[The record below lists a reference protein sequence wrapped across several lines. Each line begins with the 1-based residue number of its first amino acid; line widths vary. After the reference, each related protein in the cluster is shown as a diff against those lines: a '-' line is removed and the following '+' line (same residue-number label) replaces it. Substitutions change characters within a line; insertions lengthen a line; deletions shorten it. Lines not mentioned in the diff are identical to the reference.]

1 MNGSR
6 SEVKNQALLRN
17 HRVETVVLR
26 PGCLRVKHNVSH
38 SGVLVSQEV
47 AQNIDRPLIEVAI
60 SILRVST
67 LLVSVHC
74 PVHKVDYFVFYFD
87 HIDSLRIE
95 VERHMLVTLDIHEC
109 TIYSE

>member
-1 MNGSR
+1 M
-6 SEVKNQALLRN
+6 
-17 HRVETVVLR
+17 R
-26 PGCLRVKHNVSH
+26 PSCLRVEHNVGH
-38 SGVLVSQEV
+38 SGVLVSLEV

-74 PVHKVDYFVFYFD
+74 PVHKVDYFVFYVD
-87 HIDSLRIE
+87 HTHSLRIE